1 MIHVQIVG
9 LDDNLDKMTVDNLL
23 TGPMREFFWD
33 AGQDAVKVAKGNAPV
48 WTGELRESYGLG
60 LDKKNAPPKFV
71 IIGPRRAEP
80 TGHLF
85 WKASVAEY
93 GSGVF
98 ATLGHR
104 RHGRHTPPDSEM
116 LESWALSHGF
126 ESGYAVARAIGR
138 RGGIRPKR
146 PLHRAVLALKSGQ
159 LKIRA
164 AQLERAIAAEW
175 EKP

>member
-1 MIHVQIVG
+1 MIKVKIVG
-9 LDDNLDKMTVDNLL
+9 IDDNLDRMTVDRLL

-33 AGQDAVKVAKGNAPV
+33 AGQDAVRTAKSNAPA

-60 LDKKNAPPKFV
+60 LDKKNSPPEFV

-104 RHGRHTPPDSEM
+104 RHDRHSPPPDA
-116 LESWALSHGF
+116 LEGWALSHGF
-126 ESGYAVARAIGR
+126 DSGAAVARAIAR

-146 PLHRAVLALKSGQ
+146 PLHRAVLALKAGQ
-159 LKIRA
+159 LKARA
-164 AQLERAIAAEW
+164 AQLEKAIAAEW
-175 EKP
+175 DK